1 MLTDVIAQTLTDL
14 QIIVEILTN
23 GNQWKLPNG
32 QLLARGCAVPLSA
45 TGAHDSP
52 TDAANNG
59 TLKPGQSST
68 VPFTICLATRNR
80 FQFTVDVYGNTV
92 SAR

>member
-1 MLTDVIAQTLTDL
+1 MDNSSREDARCLYPRPVP
-14 QIIVEILTN
+14 II
-23 GNQWKLPNG
+23 LPSG
-32 QLLARGCAVPLSA
+32 
-45 TGAHDSP
+45 
-52 TDAANNG
+52 AANNG